1 MIRVFRMI
9 NGEEIIGNVKDT
21 TEKEYVLTKAA
32 NIMVQETERGMG
44 VGLAP
49 YMPYTEGNI
58 LLNRSAIAAEGTPVV
73 QMENEYNRLFG
84 SGIQIAGA
92 GSLAGV

>member
-1 MIRVFRMI
+1 MIKVFRMI
-9 NGEEIIGNVKDT
+9 NGEEIIGNVKDSNDR
-21 TEKEYVLTKAA
+21 EYVLEKAA

-49 YMPYTEGNI
+49 FMPYAEGKI
-58 LLNRSAIAAEGTPVV
+58 HLMRTAIAAEGNPVV
-73 QMENEYNRLFG
+73 QMENEYNRIFG

>member
-1 MIRVFRMI
+1 MIKVFRMI
-9 NGEEIIGNVKDT
+9 NGEEIIGNVKET
-21 TEKEYVLTKAA
+21 TEREYVLTKAA

-49 YMPYTEGNI
+49 FMPYADGNI
-58 LLNRSAIAAEGTPVV
+58 LLNRSAIAAEGSPVV
-73 QMENEYNRLFG
+73 QMENEYNRIFG